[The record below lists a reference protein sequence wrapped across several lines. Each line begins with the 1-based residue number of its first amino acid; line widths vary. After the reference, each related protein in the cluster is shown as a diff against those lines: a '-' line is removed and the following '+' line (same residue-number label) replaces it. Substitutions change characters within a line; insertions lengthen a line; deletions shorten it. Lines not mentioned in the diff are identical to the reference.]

1 LFASPSRITERAG
14 IFLALN
20 YCDLAGGN
28 KQEAG
33 GKKRFEKISTTLLH
47 CNPVHSIKRK
57 PWDIDGLLL
66 PAYCLLTKGNF
77 TAGQTHQPIGSSRCS
92 IHSHFI
98 MEDAMKTCPECG
110 IALKDEYQFCPED
123 GASLAESASPVPIEP
138 AASTK
143 PQAAG
148 AVVLYCPA
156 CAAEYPLTFSECPV
170 HHTALTTHGIPSL
183 GEAPRAQ
190 DNVDA
195 ATEGTRKGRLLHLI
209 SSEAQP
215 RHGASEAQ
223 TRRSGIE
230 EYEQTVESLA
240 QPAVADDA
248 RDQDELPVTAG
259 VAQDEGR
266 KYRLAAIVI
275 SVALALLAL
284 VGLYTVIS
292 NAARKPVQ
300 PSAKNASAKN
310 NSAQPAIT
318 IQTPQTAV
326 DYQEQA
332 TANVGVAQP
341 SDRDAANAPRN
352 EVASDAQAKARRS
365 IEPADSPLPKTAD
378 ARTLPALREQTA
390 TPSPRPV
397 QPVTA
402 APAAMRQPAATELVL
417 PRGTFGLVDARLT
430 SVRASRTAGGY
441 RYDLTFHMADQAGH
455 ATQWE
460 RLAIITRAASG
471 ASRQQQ
477 IPFYHRLG
485 ADGTLSFTVSVEMPG
500 RTPADWQGRI
510 ICTSVGSDSSGKTYR
525 ASFGANVSP
534 N

>member
-1 LFASPSRITERAG
+1 
-14 IFLALN
+14 
-20 YCDLAGGN
+20 
-28 KQEAG
+28 
-33 GKKRFEKISTTLLH
+33 
-47 CNPVHSIKRK
+47 
-57 PWDIDGLLL
+57 
-66 PAYCLLTKGNF
+66 
-77 TAGQTHQPIGSSRCS
+77 
-92 IHSHFI
+92 

-123 GASLAESASPVPIEP
+123 GASLAETASAVPMET
-138 AASTK
+138 AASAK

-170 HHTALTTHGIPSL
+170 HHTALITHGIPSL
-183 GEAPRAQ
+183 VETPRAQ
-190 DNVDA
+190 DKVEA
-195 ATEGTRKGRLLHLI
+195 ATAEDTRHARRLHLVA
-209 SSEAQP
+209 SEAQP
-215 RHGASEAQ
+215 RLASSETQ
-223 TRRSGIE
+223 PRRSGIE
-230 EYEQTVESLA
+230 EYEQTLESLA
-240 QPAVADDA
+240 QPAAVDDA
-248 RDQDELPVTAG
+248 RDQDELPASAI

-266 KYRLAAIVI
+266 KYRMAAIVI

-284 VGLYTVIS
+284 IGIYTVIS
-292 NAARKPVQ
+292 HASRKPVQ
-300 PSAKNASAKN
+300 QTTKKAGAKNNSAQS

-318 IQTPQTAV
+318 IQTPQAAV

-332 TANVGVAQP
+332 TANVAQP
-341 SDRDAANAPRN
+341 SDRDAASAPRN
-352 EVASDAQAKARRS
+352 EVASDAQPKARRS
-365 IEPADSPLPKTAD
+365 VEPADSPLPKTPD
-378 ARTLPALREQTA
+378 ARPLAAPREPVA
-390 TPSPRPV
+390 APSPRPA
-397 QPVTA
+397 QPVNV

-441 RYDLTFHMADQAGH
+441 RYDLSFHMADQAGH

-460 RLAIITRAASG
+460 RLAIITRSASG

-485 ADGTLSFTVSVEMPG
+485 ADGTLNFTVSVEMPG
-500 RTPADWQGRI
+500 RAPADWQGRI
-510 ICTSVGSDSSGKTYR
+510 ICTSIGSDSSGKTYR

>member
-1 LFASPSRITERAG
+1 
-14 IFLALN
+14 
-20 YCDLAGGN
+20 
-28 KQEAG
+28 
-33 GKKRFEKISTTLLH
+33 
-47 CNPVHSIKRK
+47 
-57 PWDIDGLLL
+57 
-66 PAYCLLTKGNF
+66 
-77 TAGQTHQPIGSSRCS
+77 
-92 IHSHFI
+92 
-98 MEDAMKTCPECG
+98 MKTCPECG

-123 GASLAESASPVPIEP
+123 GASLVESASPAPSEIV
-138 AASTK
+138 ASTK
-143 PQAAG
+143 PQAAS

-170 HHTALTTHGIPSL
+170 HHTALTRHGIPSL
-183 GEAPRAQ
+183 VEAPQAQ
-190 DNVDA
+190 DIAETVPAEDSRNA
-195 ATEGTRKGRLLHLI
+195 RRLHLV

-215 RHGASEAQ
+215 RLVSSQ
-223 TRRSGIE
+223 TPPRRSGIE
-230 EYEQTVESLA
+230 EYEQTLESLA
-240 QPAVADDA
+240 QPAADDA
-248 RDQDELPVTAG
+248 RDQDELPVSAI

-284 VGLYTVIS
+284 MGIYTVIS
-292 NAARKPVQ
+292 NASRKPLQ
-300 PSAKNASAKN
+300 PSTKKASVKN

-318 IQTPQTAV
+318 VQTPQAAV

-332 TANVGVAQP
+332 TVNVAQP
-341 SDRDAANAPRN
+341 SDRDAASAPRN
-352 EVASDAQAKARRS
+352 EVASEVTRDAQTKARRS
-365 IEPADSPLPKTAD
+365 LEPADSPLSKTAE
-378 ARTLPALREQTA
+378 ARPLPAPREPVVA
-390 TPSPRPV
+390 PSPRPA
-397 QPVTA
+397 QPVSA
-402 APAAMRQPAATELVL
+402 APATMRQPAATELVL

-430 SVRASRTAGGY
+430 NVRAARTAGGY

-460 RLAIITRAASG
+460 RMAIITRAASG
-471 ASRQQQ
+471 VSRQQQ

-500 RTPADWQGRI
+500 RAPADWQGRI